1 MNKDELRQILSEC
14 CNDISFFYKGLASG
28 VTVEVR
34 DYIPTYQAW
43 HGNDTK
49 EYDNVDEVMNDK
61 FYSGKLKS
69 LDTPGMRSREK
80 ILCVQL

>member
-1 MNKDELRQILSEC
+1 MKKDELRQILSEC
-14 CNDISFFYKGLASG
+14 CNDISFSYRGLPSG

-43 HGNDTK
+43 QGNDTK

-61 FYSGKLKS
+61 FYSGKS
-69 LDTPGMRSREK
+69 LNDLVKEVEIDVM
-80 ILCVQL
+80 

>member
-1 MNKDELRQILSEC
+1 MNKDELIQILSEC

-61 FYSGKLKS
+61 FYSGKS
-69 LDTPGMRSREK
+69 LNDLVKEVEIDAM
-80 ILCVQL
+80 